1 MNKSKKTFI
10 NGRAYAV
17 SCLAV
22 ASAIGANILMFCI
35 LAVART
41 TPALT
46 YPEQQEPM
54 RIINLDLTVPTDVEP
69 ADMETVMEVIELGPE
84 QTNEESL
91 QPVAEMISQEF
102 PLLTERIS
110 DLSFELPGLPVLSSN
125 ISLLTPPR
133 AAPVGG
139 SEKPASPPKVDHLPS
154 KIAGPVPRY
163 PQWARRDKLE
173 ATVTLRFIVTA
184 EGTVEDVNINEIEGD
199 ERFGDEAIR
208 AVSQWRFSP
217 AIKAGKPVS
226 CWCFQKINF
235 EFNSHKGS
243 QGGS

>member
-1 MNKSKKTFI
+1 MNNRKKTFV

-17 SCLAV
+17 SFLAV
-22 ASAIGANILMFCI
+22 LAAIGANVLMFCI

-46 YPEQQEPM
+46 YPEEQEPM
-54 RIINLDLTVPTDVEP
+54 RIINLDLSVPAEVEP
-69 ADMETVMEVIELGPE
+69 AGMETVMEVIELGPE

-91 QPVAEMISQEF
+91 QPVVEMTSPEF

-110 DLSFELPGLPVLSSN
+110 DLSFELPGLPVRPSN
-125 ISLLTPPR
+125 ISLLNPPR
-133 AAPVGG
+133 ATPVGE
-139 SEKPASPPKVDHLPS
+139 SKKAASAPKVDHLPS
-154 KIAGPVPRY
+154 KIAGLVLRY
-163 PQWARRDKLE
+163 PQWARRDRLE

-199 ERFGDEAIR
+199 ERFGDEAVR
-208 AVSQWRFSP
+208 AVNQWRFSP

-235 EFNSHKGS
+235 EFSR
-243 QGGS
+243 